1 MHKFTGPFPKL
12 LLASL
17 SLVFTAFVFLN
28 TYEVV
33 FNQDIVLA
41 SSLRKFEAGAPVNAI
56 IRDFD
61 IKPEGN
67 SGSSNAPYVKLQSIQ
82 IPALSST
89 LYLEEKRVIHNELYQ
104 RPSLGHFI
112 GLNKDDN
119 GATVDYLI
127 YTNESWLTI
136 PNADQIEP
144 GMDVRLIHDGF
155 DQAMFSIKE
164 KKFLPDGSTFVP
176 SKSEKRQIILIIES
190 KDKGMYYA
198 YSLEQ
203 KD

>member
-1 MHKFTGPFPKL
+1 MRQLIGLFPKL
-12 LLASL
+12 LLACISL
-17 SLVFTAFVFLN
+17 AFTTFVFLN

-33 FNQDIVLA
+33 FNQDIALA
-41 SSLRKFEAGAPVNAI
+41 SSLRKFEAEVPVKAI

-61 IKPEGN
+61 IKPEEN
-67 SGSSNAPYVKLQSIQ
+67 NESSNAPYVKLQSIQ
-82 IPALSST
+82 VPALSST

-112 GLNKDDN
+112 GLNKDNN

-155 DQAMFSIKE
+155 AQAMFSVKD
-164 KKFLPDGSTFVP
+164 KKFLPDSSTFVP

-190 KDKGMYYA
+190 KDKGRYYA